1 MPVVKARM
9 KIGEFDESRPVA
21 PGDKSATFTVH
32 LKAGKTG
39 LQTWLYD
46 PSGSELCGAF
56 YVTAHR
62 R

>member
-1 MPVVKARM
+1 M